1 MPLNQRD
8 FQVVQPG
15 ERTNTA
21 GKAISNRILLR
32 IPDTEFDLVRPYL
45 EFLDLPNHM
54 TLHEPDEPLEFA
66 YFPNRGLISIVVAMK
81 EGRNVEAGLVG
92 CEGSVGTP
100 LAVGLKMCPL
110 LQVVQIDGD
119 GFRVEGASLQQTLA
133 STPQFRFA
141 LARFAVIQGM
151 QIAQTAACNR
161 LHETKQRLARWL
173 LMAQDRVDEGCLRIT
188 HDFLATMLGTDR
200 PTVSLAAGEL
210 QDKGIIEYARGAV
223 RVLNRKKL
231 EEAACECY
239 QVIQEFNGELGLK

>member
-1 MPLNQRD
+1 MSKRD
-8 FQVVQPG
+8 LPAVHAG
-15 ERTNTA
+15 ERTNPV
-21 GKAISNRILLR
+21 GKTISNRLLVR
-32 IPDTEFDLVRPYL
+32 IPDEEFDLVRPHL
-45 EFLDLPNHM
+45 DFLDLPNHK
-54 TLHEPDEPLEFA
+54 TLHEPDKSLEFA

-81 EGRNVEAGLVG
+81 GERTVEAGLAG
-92 CEGSVGTP
+92 CEGGVGTP

-110 LQVVQIDGD
+110 RHVVQIDGD
-119 GFRVEGASLQQTLA
+119 GFRMDGGALQQILT

-173 LMAQDRVDEGCLRIT
+173 LMAQDRVDEAWLRIT

-200 PTVSLAAGEL
+200 SSVSLAAGEL
-210 QDKGIIEYARGAV
+210 QEKGIIEYARGAV
-223 RVLNRKKL
+223 RVLDRRKL

-239 QVIQEFNGELGLK
+239 QVIQQFNGELGLKQL